1 MYYDVDIDL
10 SDLKFNKIAQ
20 TKLKHFVAWA
30 IDLNLLLELMH
41 ILTHLSFQIIRMI
54 PILCGLRDI
63 SVNSLHTI
71 SRRSRIKKYVVCL
84 QYYVFTFNNIFNYVF
99 VSHYVIV
106 YRTYLFFNL
115 EEKRKKRN
123 TIKRLSRCRY

>member
-30 IDLNLLLELMH
+30 IDLNLFLELMH

-54 PILCGLRDI
+54 PILYGLRDI

-71 SRRSRIKKYVVCL
+71 SRHSRIKKYIVCL
-84 QYYVFTFNNIFNYVF
+84 QYYVFTFNNVFNYVF
-99 VSHYVIV
+99 GSHCVMIYG
-106 YRTYLFFNL
+106 TYLFFNL
-115 EEKRKKRN
+115 EEKRKRRN
-123 TIKRLSRCRY
+123 IIKRLSRCRY